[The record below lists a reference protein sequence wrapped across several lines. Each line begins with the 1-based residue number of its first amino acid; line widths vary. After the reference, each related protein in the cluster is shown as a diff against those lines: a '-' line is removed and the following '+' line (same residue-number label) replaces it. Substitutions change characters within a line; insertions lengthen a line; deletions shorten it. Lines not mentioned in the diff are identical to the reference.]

1 MERLANGVMH
11 IPIFLNTLQPGLY
24 YAQLLVCPTTKT
36 IPYDGPNE
44 DLDIAAPYI
53 VPAAGLVYNC
63 SKDVDTSAW
72 SGLGSS
78 VHDLDA
84 EGLDMAVT
92 GIEPFSEVAS
102 VFWGV
107 LWCGVSLAV
116 DHRVWFLFCVQI
128 VLAKGSEPVLLGF
141 KRQTI
146 MVSPDAASDAVVV
159 NVANAPGLPPVVAVT
174 LVAGDG
180 DMSTLTVPEGFEV
193 IEVR

>member
-78 VHDLDA
+78 MHDLDA

-92 GIEPFSEVAS
+92 GIEPFSEVP
-102 VFWGV
+102 
-107 LWCGVSLAV
+107 VS
-116 DHRVWFLFCVQI
+116 
-128 VLAKGSEPVLLGF
+128 
-141 KRQTI
+141 
-146 MVSPDAASDAVVV
+146 
-159 NVANAPGLPPVVAVT
+159 
-174 LVAGDG
+174 
-180 DMSTLTVPEGFEV
+180 
-193 IEVR
+193 